1 MKKFI
6 FTESQLRKLIS
17 HQINEQNAMCAQ
29 NLFKNAT
36 INLAGTNQPESK
48 IRTILQTGKFK
59 VTSINGN
66 VKLNGKP
73 YNNQSVAKGVI
84 ITPDTTIE
92 ICSGNTI
99 VMSGMGL
106 PQCSITHGENI
117 TFTPM
122 VA

>member
-6 FTESQLRKLIS
+6 FTESQIKKIIS
-17 HQINEQNAMCAQ
+17 HQINEQNAMCTQ
-29 NLFKNAT
+29 NLLKNAA
-36 INLAGTNQPESK
+36 INLAGTNQPENK
-48 IRTILQTGKFK
+48 IRSILQTGKFK

-99 VMSGMGL
+99 MMSGMGM

-117 TFTPM
+117 TFTPT